1 LQIFFAPTQE
11 QKLPKFKVHEAKKM
25 KKKGLET
32 SNIYSSM
39 QLELKYKQQ
48 INNFLVQKKP
58 AIRDEFFIVF

>member
-1 LQIFFAPTQE
+1 
-11 QKLPKFKVHEAKKM
+11 M

-48 INNFLVQKKP
+48 INNFLLQKKP
-58 AIRDEFFIVF
+58 SIREEIFIVL